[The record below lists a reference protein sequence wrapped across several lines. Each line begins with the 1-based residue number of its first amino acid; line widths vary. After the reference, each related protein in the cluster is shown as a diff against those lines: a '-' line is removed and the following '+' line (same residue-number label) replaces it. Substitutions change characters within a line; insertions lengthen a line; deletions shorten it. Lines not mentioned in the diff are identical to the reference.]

1 MSRPKVEDLMDEIQR
16 HLDDDAYDLSHHARV
31 RMDQRDVDLA
41 EVRFVLRHGW
51 HEKRKD
57 SYEEA
62 YQSWNYAI
70 RGKTVDEKRL
80 RVIVAFTEEML
91 VITVVDLDAD

>member
-1 MSRPKVEDLMDEIQR
+1 MSRHKIENLMDEIQR
-16 HLDDDAYDLSHHARV
+16 HLDVDLYDLSHHARV
-31 RMDQRDVDLA
+31 RMDQREVDLA
-41 EVRFVLRHGW
+41 DVQYVLRHGW

-70 RGKTVDEKRL
+70 RSETVDKKSL
-80 RVIVAFTEEML
+80 RVIVAFDEEML
-91 VITVVDLDAD
+91 VITVIDLDVD